1 MKEWPL
7 AGKKAWGGRFSVD
20 THKQVESFTAS
31 IGFDKRLASHDITG
45 SIAHARMLGK
55 CGIIT
60 KAEAEKIVKGLEE
73 IREEIAKGEF
83 EYDSALEDIHMHVER
98 RLTDKIGEV
107 GGKLH
112 TARSRNDQ
120 VALDLRL
127 YLREGIAAIR
137 DGIRNLQRVF
147 ASKAEVHLNTVMP
160 GYTHVQRAQPILLA
174 HHLMAYFEML
184 QRDRDRFHDCLT
196 RVNVLPLGAGALAGT
211 TFPIDQAYVAKLLNF
226 PTVAANSVD
235 AVSDRD
241 FAVEC
246 LSCCA
251 ILAMHL
257 SRFAEEVVLWASA
270 EFAFIDLPD
279 AFATGSSIMPQ
290 KKNPDVAELCRGK
303 TGRVYGDLM
312 SLLTV
317 LKGLPLS
324 YNRDLQEDKEPVF
337 DAVDTVR
344 HMLDVLPPMLLA
356 INFRAERMR
365 AAASECFM
373 NATDLADYLVT
384 KGIPFR
390 EAHEIVGRIV
400 RYCVES
406 GERLEALSPTRLRE
420 FCPAFK
426 PDVAKYISLEAC
438 VERRLSAGGTSS
450 RRVAEAVQQAKRTLQ
465 RP

>member
-7 AGKKAWGGRFSVD
+7 AGKKAWGGRFSTD

-31 IGFDKRLASHDITG
+31 IDFDRRLAPHDIAG

-55 CGIIT
+55 CGILT
-60 KAEAEKIVKGLEE
+60 KAEAEKIVAGLEE
-73 IREEIAKGEF
+73 IREEIARGEF
-83 EYDSALEDIHMHVER
+83 HFDPALEDIHMHVER

-112 TARSRNDQ
+112 TGRSRNDQ

-127 YLREGIAAIR
+127 YVREAITAIR
-137 DGIRNLQRVF
+137 DGIRTLQKVLV
-147 ASKAEVHLNTVMP
+147 SKAEVHLNTLMP
-160 GYTHVQRAQPILLA
+160 GYTHLQRAQPILLA

-184 QRDRDRFHDCLT
+184 QRDRERFAACLT

-211 TFPIDQAYVAKLLNF
+211 TLPIDPAYVAKLLDF
-226 PTVAANSVD
+226 PTVAANSED

-241 FAVEC
+241 FAVEF

-251 ILAMHL
+251 ILAMHI
-257 SRFAEEVVLWASA
+257 SRLAEELVLWASA
-270 EFAFIDLPD
+270 EFGFIELSD

-290 KKNPDVAELCRGK
+290 KKNPDVAELARGK
-303 TGRVYGDLM
+303 VARVYGNLI

-337 DAVDTVR
+337 DTADTIR
-344 HMLDVLPPMLLA
+344 RLLDVLPPMLMA
-356 INFRAERMR
+356 IKFHVDRMQ
-365 AAASECFM
+365 AAASEGFM
-373 NATDLADYLVT
+373 NATDVADYLVT

-400 RYCVES
+400 RYCLES
-406 GERLEALSPTRLRE
+406 GERLEALSLARLRE
-420 FCPAFK
+420 FCPVFK
-426 PDVAKYISLEAC
+426 PDVSKYITVEAG
-438 VERRLSAGGTSS
+438 VERRLSPGGTSS
-450 RRVAEAVQQAKRTLQ
+450 RRVSEAIQQAKRTLQ